1 MASGGS
7 FVRTWLER
15 LAASTQGAV
24 AAVVMLQRQTSDA
37 LIAAGKW
44 PTHLPLDRSLEP
56 AARAAVER
64 KAPVIARIKRP
75 EPAMAGGDDRAGQPE
90 SLGATVA
97 VPILSSGRCLGA
109 VAMRVRETPE
119 RSAQQIASEL
129 QRNVAVLPSLLSEST
144 LNQAV
149 ANAELA
155 VSLDAS
161 LQASG
166 YVPSAAVPV
175 AAVPV
180 ASAVAAHVASR
191 DETPAPPAARSPSNK
206 PMPSARA
213 AKPSAAARKAPA
225 EPPVRPGDPGL
236 LFHDTQASFEMP
248 FADGDA
254 PAPTEIKAP
263 PPAISSAMSPASQA
277 RAAKPATRLMAPKAL
292 ARQDAGPAT
301 AATKPGVAN
310 PASSNAAAANPGSTK
325 LAATKPAVAPAAKS
339 RAAQSAA
346 GLAAASGLAP
356 SASERTAGAGTVIQA
371 EGLRGKSQPGAH
383 SYANADPDSAARTDA
398 SQAALIM
405 RLFAA
410 ALSLPHLKEAGAAL
424 AAELASALHCD
435 RVSLGLREA
444 GKARGVTRVVAL
456 SHAIDLDEQQGL
468 MATLAAAMD
477 EAIDQGA
484 AVSVSLGR
492 HGRINEPGQ
501 ALDARGQPLALV
513 RHAHQQMLDKFARR
527 AVLSVPMA
535 HDGEVFGAITLERGD
550 DQGFD
555 PALIDTL
562 EHAAAL
568 LGPLL
573 RLQREADRSW
583 WAHGRAAFHQ
593 QLRKVFGP
601 GHPVFKAV
609 VALIVAVVAVGSLV
623 QVDHNLRVPAR
634 LEGVVQRVQVAPS
647 DGFVKAALVR
657 PGDTVKAG
665 QVLVQLEDRELQL
678 EARKWQGEIAQIE
691 AEYGEALARQDRTK
705 GGILMAKLTQA
716 RAQLD
721 LVNEQLARA
730 EIRAP
735 FDGVVIKGD
744 LTQQLGAP
752 VKRGDALVTVAPDL
766 RHRVILDIDE
776 RDIGA
781 IQVGQQA
788 RLALASAP
796 SQDLPLSV
804 ARITPVATTRSGRN
818 IFEVEAKM
826 ESSGSEGSGA
836 QQLRPGLEGIAKV
849 AIGDRRLIWIW
860 THRIVDWVMLRL

>member
-149 ANAELA
+149 ANAEMA

-175 AAVPV
+175 A
-180 ASAVAAHVASR
+180 STMAAHVASR
-191 DETPAPPAARSPSNK
+191 DETPAPPAAQSPANK

-213 AKPSAAARKAPA
+213 AKPSAAERKAPA

-263 PPAISSAMSPASQA
+263 PPAMSPATQA
-277 RAAKPATRLMAPKAL
+277 KATKPATRLMAPKAL

-301 AATKPGVAN
+301 AASKPDVAN
-310 PASSNAAAANPGSTK
+310 PASSNAAATHPGSTK
-325 LAATKPAVAPAAKS
+325 LAATKPALAPAAKS
-339 RAAQSAA
+339 RAAQPAA
-346 GLAAASGLAP
+346 GLAATSGLAP
-356 SASERTAGAGTVIQA
+356 SAPERTAGAGTVIQA
-371 EGLRGKSQPGAH
+371 EGRRGKPQPGAH
-383 SYANADPDSAARTDA
+383 SYASADPDSAARTDA

-424 AAELASALHCD
+424 AAELAGALHCD

-501 ALDARGQPLALV
+501 ALDLRGQPLALV

-535 HDGEVFGAITLERGD
+535 HDGEVFGAITLERGN

-609 VALIVAVVAVGSLV
+609 VALMVAVVAVGSLV

-826 ESSGSEGSGA
+826 EGGGEPGSA